1 MESRTGESSVIS
13 HDDKEWLAQVRR
25 DVDRLK
31 VTIQSN
37 GRLDENWRVAEA
49 STIESCFKACR
60 QQVDPE

>member
-1 MESRTGESSVIS
+1 MIS